1 MRTHAMPR
9 DSYEWNRKGVYGQL
23 HAGILGKMLEMEE
36 RLSGVMPTEQGKFI
50 LIHAM
55 AAGQCNA

>member
-1 MRTHAMPR
+1 MPR